1 MLFVHTRNVSR
12 AVRLL
17 RIHRSFPAYT
27 HSPVLHQTPQSQI
40 CQCKACSHN
49 CRIQEYVQDKKW
61 TPISI
66 RSCIKIGVHCGRG
79 TKTRTQDTW
88 FWRPLLYQLSYT
100 PVERIYY
107 TTSVLELQ
115 YLFSKK
121 SVFLQIFLI
130 LQCIIA
136 FSPGKSVDERVNLR
150 GTATRFFPF
159 PLPFCECAAA
169 PIPSGDPPR

>member
-1 MLFVHTRNVSR
+1 MLAWGLFWYLFHTSPLFIGGFIVKKD
-12 AVRLL
+12 
-17 RIHRSFPAYT
+17 T
-27 HSPVLHQTPQSQI
+27 H
-40 CQCKACSHN
+40 
-49 CRIQEYVQDKKW
+49 
-61 TPISI
+61 SI

-121 SVFLQIFLI
+121 IRFFADFLI

-136 FSPGKSVDERVNLR
+136 SSPWKAVDERVNLR
-150 GTATRFFPF
+150 GTSTRFFPF

-169 PIPSGDPPR
+169 PIPSGYRLR